1 MSRASSITNDP
12 SLNKLT
18 GLSSMSRQP
27 LSPEQQMQALKRVQ
41 AQAEQRVK
49 LGMQLFKAAE
59 ARLSSQTDVLGQ
71 IKTLQTQLREQVN
84 QDVAKS
90 LHEYDQW
97 IGQIDESFT
106 TAIRKLEE
114 KIDAVHANM
123 VNSEARIENMLKRAE
138 ALLDQNREL
147 AEKNSLKQVAPAS
160 PADSP
165 YAADST
171 PPAPP
176 VSPATPTYPIPPVS
190 STIAKIQDSTN
201 ASKQVA
207 DNPSPLSKPPTPAE
221 PAAAQLDDDSD
232 DSHTFEPEQE
242 KIYLTLL
249 QRLMKD
255 GDEQDAGDKTSED
268 TASDDDTPEGNA
280 NAA

>member
-1 MSRASSITNDP
+1 MSRASTNLNDP
-12 SLNKLT
+12 SLNGLT
-18 GLSSMSRQP
+18 GLSGLSRQP

-59 ARLSSQTDVLGQ
+59 ARLSSQTDILGQ

-97 IGQIDESFT
+97 VGQIDESFT

-114 KIDAVHANM
+114 KIDAVHAN
-123 VNSEARIENMLKRAE
+123 VANSEARMEHMLKRAE
-138 ALLDQNREL
+138 ALLDQNRDL
-147 AEKNSLKQVAPAS
+147 VEKNSLK
-160 PADSP
+160 
-165 YAADST
+165 
-171 PPAPP
+171 PPAP
-176 VSPATPTYPIPPVS
+176 VTPTASTNP
-190 STIAKIQDSTN
+190 TIAKIQDSTN
-201 ASKQVA
+201 ASKQIA
-207 DNPSPLSKPPTPAE
+207 DNPSPLSTPPTPAE
-221 PAAAQLDDDSD
+221 PAAQLDDEQD
-232 DSHTFEPEQE
+232 DSHKFQPEQE

-255 GDEQDAGDKTSED
+255 GDAEDGDKT
-268 TASDDDTPEGNA
+268 DDDTPDGNA
-280 NAA
+280 SAA

>member
-12 SLNKLT
+12 NLNGLT
-18 GLSSMSRQP
+18 GLSGMNRQP
-27 LSPEQQMQALKRVQ
+27 LTPDQQLQALKRVQ

-59 ARLSSQTDVLGQ
+59 ARLSSQTDVLSQ

-114 KIDAVHANM
+114 KIDAVQAN
-123 VNSEARIENMLKRAE
+123 VVSSEARIKNMLERAE

-147 AEKNSLKQVAPAS
+147 AEKNSLKPLDTQAQLK
-160 PADSP
+160 
-165 YAADST
+165 
-171 PPAPP
+171 
-176 VSPATPTYPIPPVS
+176 PTEPTPIPKP
-190 STIAKIQDSTN
+190 TILDSAA
-201 ASKQVA
+201 ASKQIA
-207 DNPSPLSKPPTPAE
+207 DHAPPPTPKIV
-221 PAAAQLDDDSD
+221 QDKSDD
-232 DSHTFEPEQE
+232 DSHTFQPEQE

-255 GDEQDAGDKTSED
+255 GAEENAENQADEDH
-268 TASDDDTPEGNA
+268 ASDDDTPEGNA

>member
-1 MSRASSITNDP
+1 MSRASTKINDP
-12 SLNKLT
+12 SLNGLT
-18 GLSSMSRQP
+18 GLSSLSRQP
-27 LSPEQQMQALKRVQ
+27 LTPEQQMQALKRVQ

-97 IGQIDESFT
+97 VGQIDESFT

-114 KIDAVHANM
+114 KIDAVQAN
-123 VNSEARIENMLKRAE
+123 VANSEARIEHMLKRAE

-147 AEKNSLKQVAPAS
+147 VQKHSLKPIDPAS
-160 PADSP
+160 PI
-165 YAADST
+165 
-171 PPAPP
+171 PPAM
-176 VSPATPTYPIPPVS
+176 PTDP
-190 STIAKIQDSTN
+190 TIAKIQDSTN
-201 ASKQVA
+201 ASKQIE
-207 DNPSPLSKPPTPAE
+207 DNPNPLSIPPTPAE
-221 PAAAQLDDDSD
+221 PSAQADRED
-232 DSHTFEPEQE
+232 DSHKFEPEQE

-255 GDEQDAGDKTSED
+255 GEEQDGQLDQKD
-268 TASDDDTPEGNA
+268 ASDDDKPGGNA
-280 NAA
+280 SAA

>member
-1 MSRASSITNDP
+1 MSRASSFTNDP
-12 SLNKLT
+12 NLNGLT
-18 GLSSMSRQP
+18 GLSSKSRQP

-71 IKTLQTQLREQVN
+71 IKTLQSQLREQVN

-114 KIDAVHANM
+114 KIDAVQANI
-123 VNSEARIENMLKRAE
+123 VNSEARIQHMLQRAE
-138 ALLDQNREL
+138 ALLDQNRDL
-147 AEKNSLKQVAPAS
+147 VEKNSLK
-160 PADSP
+160 
-165 YAADST
+165 
-171 PPAPP
+171 
-176 VSPATPTYPIPPVS
+176 PTDTQPKTS
-190 STIAKIQDSTN
+190 DFIAKIQDSTN
-201 ASKQVA
+201 ASKQIA
-207 DNPSPLSKPPTPAE
+207 DNPAPLSTPPTPAE
-221 PAAAQLDDDSD
+221 PAAAQIDDGQD
-232 DSHTFEPEQE
+232 DSHKFQPEQE

-255 GDEQDAGDKTSED
+255 GDEEDDTKGGEDKT
-268 TASDDDTPEGNA
+268 DDDKPEGNA

>member
-147 AEKNSLKQVAPAS
+147 AEKNSLKQVAPTP
-160 PADSP
+160 PAGSP

-171 PPAPP
+171 P
-176 VSPATPTYPIPPVS
+176 PATPTYPIPPVS

-207 DNPSPLSKPPTPAE
+207 DNPSPLTKPPTPAE